1 MYTGYSTNSLFIF
14 TIKSIIYIRFFM
26 ASLSREVCICFFS
39 YSEVSQTLRLLAKFM
54 TMCSSN
60 GMFIVYA
67 LVQPFL
73 PVKVSVLCSHSRVKV
88 LVHR

>member
-60 GMFIVYA
+60 GMFM
-67 LVQPFL
+67 LLSSLFL

-88 LVHR
+88 PVHR